1 MPSLTSHSTGP
12 VYRPAWVEIDLDA
25 IRYNTALLAARAA
38 PAALMAVVKA
48 DGYGHGSVAVGLAA
62 LEAGATWLGAAMVE
76 EGVELR
82 EAGIRAPIL
91 ILSEPP
97 PAAAGTMVRAG
108 LTPVVHT
115 RRFVDALAKATADAG
130 AFEPLPVH
138 LKVDT
143 GMHRVGCGPDEAL
156 TVAKSIRKHR
166 ELRLEGLLTHFAV
179 ADEPDNDYTAGQLE
193 RFRTVK
199 AQLASAGIRP
209 EVVHAANSAA
219 LMTRPDSRFD
229 LVRCGIALY
238 GIDPSPQL
246 AGVLPLRP
254 ALSLRARVS
263 FVRRL
268 PAGERLSYGLRYR
281 LAQDST
287 VATVP
292 LGYADGVPRRLGE
305 VGGEVLAGGRPRPIA
320 GTVSMDQLLLDLG
333 DDTVAAGDE
342 VVLIG
347 RQGEAEITAAQWADR
362 LGTIPYEICCAIGD
376 RVPRRY
382 LAGGRGLPAVG

>member
-1 MPSLTSHSTGP
+1 MPTLTSHSTGP
-12 VYRPAWVEIDLDA
+12 VYRPAWVEIDLGA

-48 DGYGHGSVAVGLAA
+48 DGYGHGSVAVALAV
-62 LEAGATWLGAAMVE
+62 LEAGASWLGTALVE
-76 EGVELR
+76 EAIELR
-82 EAGIRAPIL
+82 EAGIGAPIL
-91 ILSEPP
+91 LLSEPP
-97 PAAAGTMVRAG
+97 PAAAGVVVRAG
-108 LTPVVHT
+108 LTPIVHT

-130 AFEPLPVH
+130 AVEPLPVH

-143 GMHRVGCGPDEAL
+143 GMHRVGCAPGEAL
-156 TVAKSIRKHR
+156 AVAKVVRKHR

-179 ADEPDNDYTAGQLE
+179 ADEPDNDYTAGQLA
-193 RFRTVK
+193 RFGAVK
-199 AQLASAGIRP
+199 AQLAQAGIRP
-209 EVVHAANSAA
+209 EVVHAANSAG
-219 LMTRPDSRFD
+219 LMTQPDARFD

-238 GIDPSPQL
+238 GIAPSPAL
-246 AGVLPLRP
+246 AGALPLRP
-254 ALSLRARVS
+254 ALALKSRVS

-281 LAQDST
+281 LAADAT

-305 VGGEVLAGGRPRPIA
+305 AGGEVLAGGRRRPIA
-320 GTVSMDQLLLDLG
+320 GTVTMDQFLIDLG
-333 DDTVAAGDE
+333 DDTIAAGDE

-347 RQGEAEITAAQWADR
+347 RQGEAEITAAEWAER
-362 LGTIPYEICCAIGD
+362 LGTIPYEICCAIGQ

-382 LAGGRGLPAVG
+382 LE

>member
-12 VYRPAWVEIDLDA
+12 VYRPAWVDVDLEA
-25 IRYNTALLAARAA
+25 IRHNTALLAARAA
-38 PAALMAVVKA
+38 PAGLMAVVKA
-48 DGYGHGSVAVGLAA
+48 DGYGHGSVAVALTA

-76 EGVELR
+76 EGIELR
-82 EAGIRAPIL
+82 EAGITAPIL
-91 ILSEPP
+91 LLSEPP
-97 PAAAGTMVRAG
+97 PAAAGLVVRTG

-130 AFEPLPVH
+130 VVEPLPVH

-143 GMHRVGCGPDEAL
+143 GMHRVGCAPGEAL
-156 TVAKSIRKHR
+156 AVAKAVRKHR
-166 ELRLEGLLTHFAV
+166 ELHLEGLLTHLAV
-179 ADEPDNDYTAGQLE
+179 ADEPDNDYTAGQLDC
-193 RFRTVK
+193 FATVR
-199 AQLASAGIRP
+199 AELARAGIRP
-209 EVVHAANSAA
+209 EVVHALNSAG
-219 LMTRPDSRFD
+219 LITRPDARFD

-238 GIDPSPQL
+238 GIAPSAAL
-246 AGVLPLRP
+246 SGALPLRP

-281 LAQDST
+281 LAEDAT

-305 VGGEVLAGGRPRPIA
+305 TGGEVLVGGRRRPIA
-320 GTVSMDQLLLDLG
+320 GTVTMDQLLIDLG
-333 DDTVAAGDE
+333 GDTIAAGDE

-347 RQGEAEITAAQWADR
+347 RQGQDEITAAEWAER
-362 LGTIPYEICCAIGD
+362 LGTIPYEICCTIGD

-382 LAGGRGLPAVG
+382 LR